1 MKLVL
6 HCAFL
11 TVLATA
17 LLSAQNFWQPVNNG
31 LTEPIVRVIAV
42 NAAGTIF
49 TGTVSGAFSST
60 DHGNNWSYL
69 TASGGVT
76 VQTLW
81 IDAAQRIYGGT
92 EHGVFISTDNGASF
106 SPPANG
112 FPDTLVLAIATDE
125 NDHVFAGT
133 DLGGLFRSTD
143 VGATWSKLTNGLT
156 SDNMTVLASL
166 GGGLVLAGTDGQ
178 GMFRSTNDGD
188 TWAPADSGL
197 TDSTLYSITK
207 KAGGIVFVG
216 TNTGGVFRSG
226 NFGQTWTQVNTG
238 LTTLAVVSLVVHP
251 NGDVYAGTS
260 PGGVFKSTNNG
271 NSWSEVNSGLTNLY
285 VYVLA
290 VDSSRYLFA
299 GTVGDG
305 DFRSVQPL
313 TAVREPLARPELYS
327 LSQNFPNPFNPTTM
341 LTFVVPNL
349 SIVTLRVYNALGSV
363 VTTLIDGERIEPGAH
378 EIEFNAAGL
387 ASGVYFYR
395 LVAQQAAGGDAAG
408 AKHGE
413 AFVGVRKLVIVK

>member
-6 HCAFL
+6 YCAFL
-11 TVLATA
+11 TIVTTAFLA
-17 LLSAQNFWQPVNNG
+17 AQNFWQPVNNG

-49 TGTVSGAFSST
+49 TGTAAGAFRST

-69 TASGGVT
+69 PATGSIT
-76 VQTLW
+76 VQTAW

-92 EHGVFISTDNGASF
+92 EHGVFVSTDGGDSW
-106 SPPANG
+106 SPLNNG
-112 FPDTLVLAIATDE
+112 FPDTLVLAITTDE
-125 NDHVFAGT
+125 NDYIFAGT
-133 DLGGLFRSTD
+133 DLGGLFRSTNL
-143 VGATWSKLTNGLT
+143 GANWTKLTNGLT

-166 GGGLVLAGTDGQ
+166 GSGIVLAGTDGQ
-178 GMFRSTNDGD
+178 GMFRSTNGGNS
-188 TWAPADSGL
+188 WSRADSGL
-197 TDSTLYSITK
+197 TDSTLYSIAK
-207 KAGGIVFVG
+207 KAGGVVFVG
-216 TNTGGVFRSG
+216 TGLGGVFRS
-226 NFGQTWTQVNTG
+226 NDFGQTWTQVNNG
-238 LTTLAVVSLVVHP
+238 LTNLTVVSLVVHP

-285 VYVLA
+285 VYALA

-305 DFRSVQPL
+305 DFRSIQPV
-313 TAVREPLARPELYS
+313 TAIREPLAQPVSYS
-327 LSQNFPNPFNPTTM
+327 LGQNYPNPFNPRTR
-341 LTFVVPNL
+341 LEFVVPNS
-349 SIVTLRVYNALGSV
+349 SIVTLNVYNALGSIV
-363 VTTLIDGERIEPGAH
+363 ATLIDGERTDAGSH
-378 EIEFNAAGL
+378 ELEFDASGL

-395 LVAQQAAGGDAAG
+395 LVAQHVARGDAAG
-408 AKHGE
+408 ANHPE